1 MAIRLYPP
9 IIENSLPAFYG
20 TSLEV
25 PFEMNSTVGKES
37 IEGFI
42 LQLRSLT
49 SNALIINNVSTT
61 EYNIEKGTVTFKL
74 PDAGVAKLNIGQ
86 YYKLQIA
93 YLPKGYGVD
102 NPQIA
107 EHQLAYKDI
116 CNMAYEGDESFE
128 LLKSKYAAALT
139 QFGSAYTGADET
151 TLKNNGIVNN
161 FETYWNEAI
170 EYSAHRLI
178 VRQLQNTSF
187 EMADSTMDDEVQ
199 ALLANYS
206 KYDAETD
213 TIDGYASLK
222 TYYNEL
228 YNKMISLQS
237 AYVKQATMSQDYVRS
252 VYKQYLKGYNATDIL
267 NVYNSTGTAFDTAN
281 SSFLNTYV
289 TIANIMEKN
298 DSVKFER
305 VRNRVASIMLAALNA
320 SQRAVNISDD
330 YPVVGYYSSTAVI
343 KYTGIPSVSISGL
356 SVGRTSSLS
365 SEFTG
370 EYENSDSTER
380 VRYYGFAVKDS
391 NGAIIESVSNCV
403 HNSNTDSTSDGVSS
417 TDSYTLRYLMENGQI
432 YTIQYMVE
440 TLSGLTI
447 TSPAYNIA
455 RNAYIDLGGDIT
467 FTAAVDNDYGCV
479 KLKFASTDTSY
490 YTGTFLLSRLH
501 TANGKTQK
509 TKLKKVNLVYEL
521 TDENPYIDY
530 TPEHGVE
537 YQYIMERV
545 NAAGVYSKPLAAVNA
560 ETGAATI
567 KVNFEDIFLYDGEK
581 QLRVRYNPKVSS
593 FKQDVLESKTDTI
606 GSKYPFIFRNGSVS
620 YKEFPISGLISRL
633 ENESFGVV
641 IDTTTIVDYSPTDL
655 VPENIKDERDF
666 KLVVLDW
673 LTNGEPKLF
682 RSPAEG
688 NYIVRLMNTSLSPQD
703 TLGRMLHTF
712 SCTAYEIAAYD
723 YDGLIKYGML
733 QGDSDASETI
743 VRFSSHQFV
752 SSDKGSDD
760 IFPTVSANIRA
771 ITVDH
776 APPGSIIKIDNMPIM
791 IGATGCYEIPYG
803 ANIQTISLPNDS
815 TAPNQGVI
823 TIQYD
828 AYTVSAFDL
837 ISGAGVSACPV
848 ATVIGHEKVSGDPVV
863 SPLLSP
869 NVSTTESAANM
880 KEVVTKVN
888 FLRFFPRPLELLQC
902 GNSYNDRTTNVTIGT
917 TVISIP
923 FPEKAEWTYISR
935 LPIYYITKDN
945 KPWYEQKKKNAAG
958 EYEDVPFKIADL
970 SYVYQKS
977 GESRYQIWGKEITA
991 SELQSVSDANTTG
1004 FFEAKIFYKGE
1015 PANPVILTVDKQRS
1029 VEIRADLE
1037 ISKIELG
1044 PGVYMEMGYEIAETS
1059 FMLEQTSTN
1068 EELLAAKTKLNTAK
1082 ANLINARD
1090 TNQNW
1095 IGRTQKE
1102 YYQHYLSRILLER
1115 QYLYAKSTY
1124 NNIVNKLVAQD
1135 KGGS

>member
-49 SNALIINNVSTT
+49 SNALIINNVST
-61 EYNIEKGTVTFKL
+61 NIYDIAKGTVTFAI
-74 PDAGVAKLNIGQ
+74 PNDKLNVGQ

-93 YLPKGYGVD
+93 YLPSGYSKG
-102 NPQIA
+102 NAQIA
-107 EHQLAYKDI
+107 EHEIAYKDI
-116 CNMAYEGDESFE
+116 YNMVYEGDESFE
-128 LLKSKYAAALT
+128 LLKSKYKAALT
-139 QFGSAYTGADET
+139 QFGVAYSGLDET
-151 TLKNNGIVNN
+151 TLMSKGIEED
-161 FETYWNEAI
+161 FETYWSETI

-187 EMADSTMDDEVQ
+187 ETTNSTMDDEVQ

-206 KYDAETD
+206 KYDATTD

-228 YNKMISLQS
+228 YNKMISLQN
-237 AYVKQATMSQDYVRS
+237 AYVKQASMNQDYVRS
-252 VYKQYLKGYNATDIL
+252 VYGQYRSGYNATDIEK
-267 NVYNSTGTAFDTAN
+267 VYNSTGTAFDTAN

-289 TIANIMEKN
+289 SLANIMEKN

-305 VRNRVASIMLAALNA
+305 VRNRIKNIMLTALNA
-320 SQRAVNISDD
+320 SERAINISDD

-343 KYTGIPSVSISGL
+343 KYTGTPSVGISGL

-365 SEFTG
+365 SEFNGT
-370 EYENSDSTER
+370 YENPDATER
-380 VRYYGFAVKDS
+380 VRYYGFTIKDS
-391 NGAIIESVSNCV
+391 DGNIIESVSNCI
-403 HNSNTDSTSDGVSS
+403 HNSNSDSTSDGVSS
-417 TDSYTLRYLMENGQI
+417 TDSYTMKYLMENGQL
-432 YTIQYMVE
+432 YSIQYTVE
-440 TLSGLTI
+440 TLSGMAI
-447 TSPAYNIA
+447 SSPIYNIT
-455 RNAYIDLGGDIT
+455 RNAYIDLGGDLN
-467 FTAAVDNDYGCV
+467 FTATVDNDYGCV
-479 KLKFASTDTSY
+479 KLKFQSTDTTY

-501 TANGKTQK
+501 TVNGKTQK

-545 NAAGVYSKPLAAVNA
+545 NAAGVYSKPLAATNTT
-560 ETGAATI
+560 TGAATV
-567 KVNFEDIFLYDGEK
+567 KVNFEDVFLYDGKK

-633 ENESFGVV
+633 ENESFGAYV
-641 IDTTTIVDYSPTDL
+641 DTTSILDYSPTDL
-655 VPENIKDERDF
+655 VPENIKEERDF
-666 KLVVLDW
+666 KLEVLEW
-673 LTNGEPKLF
+673 LTDGQPKLF

-712 SCTAYEIAAYD
+712 SCTAYEVATYD

-743 VRFSSHQFV
+743 IRFSSHQLV
-752 SSDKGSDD
+752 PADKGSDN
-760 IFPTVSANIRA
+760 IFPTISAKIRA
-771 ITVDH
+771 LVVDH
-776 APPGSIIKIDNMPIM
+776 APAGSIIKIDNVPIM

-803 ANIQTISLPNDS
+803 ANIQKISLPNDN

-848 ATVIGHEKVSGDPVV
+848 ATVIGHELQSGDPVV
-863 SPLLSP
+863 SPLLKP
-869 NVSTTESAANM
+869 NVSTAANAASM

-902 GNSYNDRTTNVTIGT
+902 GNGYNDPTTSVTIGT
-917 TVISIP
+917 TAISIP
-923 FPEKAEWTYISR
+923 LPKAAQWTYISR
-935 LPIYYITKDN
+935 LPIYYITQDN
-945 KPWYEQKKKNAAG
+945 KPWYEQDEK
-958 EYEDVPFKIADL
+958 EFKIVDL
-970 SYVYQKS
+970 GYVYQKVNS
-977 GESRYQIWGKEITA
+977 NYQIWGKTITA
-991 SELQSVSDANTTG
+991 ADLQSVSDANTTG
-1004 FFEAKIFYKGE
+1004 FFEAKIFYKNE
-1015 PANPVILTVDKQRS
+1015 VSPVVLTVDKQRS

-1044 PGVYMEMGYEIAETS
+1044 VGVYMEMGYEIAETS
-1059 FMLEQTSTN
+1059 FMLEQTSIDP
-1068 EELLAAKTKLNTAK
+1068 ELLAAKAKLNIAK
-1082 ANLINARD
+1082 TNLTEARD
-1090 TNQNW
+1090 NNQNW
-1095 IGRTQKE
+1095 IDKTQDE
-1102 YYQHYLSRILLER
+1102 YYKHYVSRILLER

-1124 NNIVNKLVAQD
+1124 NNIVNKLVAKD

>member
-49 SNALIINNVSTT
+49 SNALIINNVST
-61 EYNIEKGTVTFKL
+61 NIYDIAKGIVTFTI
-74 PDAGVAKLNIGQ
+74 PNDKLNVGQ

-93 YLPKGYGVD
+93 YLPSGYSKG
-102 NPQIA
+102 NAQIA
-107 EHQLAYKDI
+107 EHEIAYKDI
-116 CNMAYEGDESFE
+116 CNMVYDGDESFE
-128 LLKSKYAAALT
+128 LLKSKYKAALT
-139 QFGSAYTGADET
+139 QFGVAYSGLDET
-151 TLKNNGIVNN
+151 TLMSKGIEED
-161 FETYWNEAI
+161 FETYWNETI

-187 EMADSTMDDEVQ
+187 ETANSTMDDEVQ

-206 KYDAETD
+206 KYDAATD

-228 YNKMISLQS
+228 YNKMISLQN
-237 AYVKQATMSQDYVRS
+237 AYVKQANMNQDYVRS
-252 VYKQYLKGYNATDIL
+252 VYGQYRSGYNVTDIEK
-267 NVYNSTGTAFDTAN
+267 VYNSTGTAFDTAN

-289 TIANIMEKN
+289 SLANIMEKN

-305 VRNRVASIMLAALNA
+305 VRNRIKNIMLAALNA
-320 SQRAVNISDD
+320 SERAVNISDD

-343 KYTGIPSVSISGL
+343 KYTGTPSVGISGL

-365 SEFTG
+365 SEFNGT
-370 EYENSDSTER
+370 YENPDATER
-380 VRYYGFAVKDS
+380 VRYYGFTIKDS
-391 NGAIIESVSNCV
+391 DGNIIESVSNCI
-403 HNSNTDSTSDGVSS
+403 HNSNSDSTSDGVSS
-417 TDSYTLRYLMENGQI
+417 TDSYTMRYLMENGQL
-432 YTIQYMVE
+432 YSIQYTVE
-440 TLSGLTI
+440 TLSGMTI
-447 TSPAYNIA
+447 SSPIYNIT
-455 RNAYIDLGGDIT
+455 RNAYIDLGGDLN
-467 FTAAVDNDYGCV
+467 FTATVDNDYGCV
-479 KLKFASTDTSY
+479 RLKFQSTDTTY

-501 TANGKTQK
+501 TVNGKTQK

-521 TDENPYIDY
+521 TDENPYVDY

-545 NAAGVYSKPLAAVNA
+545 NAAGVYSKPLAATNTA
-560 ETGAATI
+560 TGGATV
-567 KVNFEDIFLYDGEK
+567 KVNFEDIFLYDGKK
-581 QLRVRYNPKVSS
+581 QLRVRYNPKISS

-633 ENESFGVV
+633 ENESFGAYV
-641 IDTTTIVDYSPTDL
+641 DTTSILDYSPTDL
-655 VPENIKDERDF
+655 VPENMKEERDF
-666 KLVVLDW
+666 KLSVLEW
-673 LTNGEPKLF
+673 LTDGQPKLF

-712 SCTAYEIAAYD
+712 SCTAYEVAAYD

-743 VRFSSHQFV
+743 VRFSSHQLV
-752 SSDKGSDD
+752 PADKGSDN
-760 IFPTVSANIRA
+760 IFPTISAKIRA
-771 ITVDH
+771 LVVDH
-776 APPGSIIKIDNMPIM
+776 APAGSIIKIDNVPIM

-848 ATVIGHEKVSGDPVV
+848 ATVIGHGYEPSDPVV
-863 SPLLSP
+863 SPLLEP
-869 NVSTTESAANM
+869 NVSTAANAASM

-888 FLRFFPRPLELLQC
+888 FLRFFPRPLEHLQC
-902 GNSYNDRTTNVTIGT
+902 SDYESFTTYIRINNEWVNALN
-917 TVISIP
+917 
-923 FPEKAEWTYISR
+923 PEVCALTYISR
-935 LPIYYITKDN
+935 LPLYYVTQDN
-945 KPWYEQKKKNAAG
+945 KPWYTQIDIKGNNI
-958 EYEDVPFKIADL
+958 PFQIIDL
-970 SYVYQKS
+970 GYIRKPKGSNYIMWKQEVTKD
-977 GESRYQIWGKEITA
+977 T
-991 SELQSVSDANTTG
+991 LTSVSDSNSVG
-1004 FFEAKIFYKGE
+1004 FFEAKIYYKDD
-1015 PANPVILTVDKQRS
+1015 PAGLRPVILTVDKQRS

-1044 PGVYMEMGYEIAETS
+1044 VGVYMEMGYEIAETS
-1059 FMLEQTSTN
+1059 FMLEQTSTDP
-1068 EELLAAKTKLNTAK
+1068 ELLAAKASLNVAK
-1082 ANLINARD
+1082 TNLITARD

-1095 IGRTQKE
+1095 TDKTQDE